1 MATHYNIESDSKV
14 ELLSVRAILITK
26 PIAKVLKDADVN
38 VKSSTS
44 AKMDPSGAPFPLS
57 KLDNMRKMFEEGAT
71 LPPITVSRYKTTDYF
86 SLIDGRHRF
95 VMSIITG
102 YSHVPVVYQ

>member
-1 MATHYNIESDSKV
+1 MESHYKVEFDSKV
-14 ELLSVRAILITK
+14 EVLSVETILITK
-26 PIAKVLKDADVN
+26 PIAQALKGAGVD

-57 KLDNMRKMFEEGAT
+57 KLDNMREMFEKGSS
-71 LPPITVSRYKTTDYF
+71 LPPIVVSRYKTTDYF

-95 VMSIITG
+95 VMSIIAG